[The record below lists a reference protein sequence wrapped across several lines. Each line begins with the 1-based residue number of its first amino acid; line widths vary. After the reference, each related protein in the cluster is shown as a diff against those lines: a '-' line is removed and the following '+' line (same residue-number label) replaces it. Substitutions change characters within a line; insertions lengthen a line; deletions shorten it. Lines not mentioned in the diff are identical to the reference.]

1 MRNRSLISTGKYM
14 NKGLLKAWNDEKGF
28 GFIKSDT
35 LEHDTFIHIS
45 ALKHMSRKPK
55 VGDTLYF
62 EVATQPDGKTKAVN
76 CRIEGVAALKVTP
89 KKSNHHRVAK
99 SNFTDSF
106 LGKVASISII
116 AVLGFVAVNKYSHYK
131 SNDQFNYHTP
141 VITNADLATFDEQYS
156 KIVIPKSTQNFTCDG
171 RQHCSQMT
179 SRAEA
184 VFFINNCPNTKMDG
198 DRDGDPCE
206 NDTRFENEW
215 YFYKPFS

>member
-1 MRNRSLISTGKYM
+1 M
-14 NKGLLKAWNDEKGF
+14 NKGLLKTWKTDKGF

-55 VGDTLYF
+55 VGDTIYF
-62 EVATQPDGKTKAVN
+62 EIATQPDGKTKAIN
-76 CRIEGVAALKVTP
+76 CRIEGVAELKAP
-89 KKSNHHRVAK
+89 YQKHNQQPHRIAK
-99 SNFTDSF
+99 SNFASSF

-116 AVLGFVAVNKYSHYK
+116 AVLGFVAVNKYNHYK
-131 SNDQFNYHTP
+131 TNEQFNNHTP
-141 VITNADLATFDEQYS
+141 VITNADLATFDEQYP
-156 KIVIPKSTQNFTCDG
+156 KIVIPKSVIPKSTQNFTCDG

-206 NDTRFENEW
+206 NDSRFKNEW
-215 YFYKPFS
+215 

>member
-35 LEHDTFIHIS
+35 LAHDTFIHIS

-55 VGDTLYF
+55 VGDTIYF

-76 CRIEGVAALKVTP
+76 CRIEGVAALKVTH
-89 KKSNHHRVAK
+89 KKPNHHRVVK

-116 AVLGFVAVNKYSHYK
+116 AVLGFIAVNKYSHYQ
-131 SNDQFNYHTP
+131 SSEQFNNHTP
-141 VITNADLATFDEQYS
+141 VITNADLATFDEQYPQ
-156 KIVIPKSTQNFTCDG
+156 IVIPKSTQNFTCDG

-198 DRDGDPCE
+198 DGDGDPCE
-206 NDTRFENEW
+206 RDTRFQDEL
-215 YFYKPFS
+215 

>member
-1 MRNRSLISTGKYM
+1 MH
-14 NKGLLKAWNDEKGF
+14 KGLLKSWKTDKGF

-55 VGDTLYF
+55 VGDTIYF
-62 EVATQPDGKTKAVN
+62 DVATQPDGKTKAIN
-76 CRIEGVAALKVTP
+76 CRIEGVAELKAP
-89 KKSNHHRVAK
+89 YQKHNQQPHRIAK
-99 SNFTDSF
+99 SNFASSF
-106 LGKVASISII
+106 LGKVASIGLI
-116 AVLGFVAVNKYSHYK
+116 AALCFYAINKYNAHS
-131 SNDQFNYHTP
+131 SSQTP
-141 VITNADLATFDEQYS
+141 VITNDDIATFDEKYPKVVIP

-198 DRDGDPCE
+198 DGDGKPCE
-206 NDTRFENEW
+206 RDSRF
-215 YFYKPFS
+215 

>member
-131 SNDQFNYHTP
+131 SNEQFNYHTP

-215 YFYKPFS
+215 

>member
-1 MRNRSLISTGKYM
+1 MRNRSLISTGKCM

-28 GFIKSDT
+28 GFIKSYT

-55 VGDTLYF
+55 VGDTIYF

-76 CRIEGVAALKVTP
+76 CRIEGVTALKVTHQ
-89 KKSNHHRVAK
+89 KSNHHRVAK

-116 AVLGFVAVNKYSHYK
+116 VVLGFIAVNKYSHYQ
-131 SNDQFNYHTP
+131 SNEQFNNHTP
-141 VITNADLATFDEQYS
+141 VITNADLATFDEQYP
-156 KIVIPKSTQNFTCDG
+156 KTVIPKSTQNFTCDG

-179 SRAEA
+179 SHAEA

-198 DRDGDPCE
+198 DPCVRD
-206 NDTRFENEW
+206 
-215 YFYKPFS
+215 

>member
-1 MRNRSLISTGKYM
+1 MH
-14 NKGLLKAWNDEKGF
+14 KGLLKTWKTDKGF

-55 VGDTLYF
+55 VGDTIYF
-62 EVATQPDGKTKAVN
+62 EVATQPDGKTKAIN
-76 CRIEGVAALKVTP
+76 CRIEGVEELKAP
-89 KKSNHHRVAK
+89 YQKHKQQPHRIAK
-99 SNFTDSF
+99 SNFASSF

-116 AVLGFVAVNKYSHYK
+116 AVLGFVAVNKYNHYQ
-131 SNDQFNYHTP
+131 SNEQFNNHTP
-141 VITNADLATFDEQYS
+141 VITNADLATFDEQYP
-156 KIVIPKSTQNFTCDG
+156 KTVIPKNTQNFTCDG
-171 RQHCSQMT
+171 RQHCSQMN

-206 NDTRFENEW
+206 RDTRFQNEW
-215 YFYKPFS
+215 